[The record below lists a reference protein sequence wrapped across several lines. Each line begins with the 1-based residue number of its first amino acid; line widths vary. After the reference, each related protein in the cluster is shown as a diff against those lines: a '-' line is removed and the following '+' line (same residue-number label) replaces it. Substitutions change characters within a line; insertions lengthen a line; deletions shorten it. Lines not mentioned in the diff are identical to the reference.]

1 MGILTP
7 LDDSLDMIALGKVIL
22 IDKENK
28 PNEQWGWR
36 RGLGRGFG
44 VGILEVGGYMMC
56 LVENI

>member
-7 LDDSLDMIALGKVIL
+7 LDDSLDMIALGKVVL

-28 PNEQWGWR
+28 LNERWGWR

-44 VGILEVGGYMMC
+44 VSNMEVG
-56 LVENI
+56 E

>member
-22 IDKENK
+22 IDKGNE
-28 PNEQWGWR
+28 PNDRWGWIS
-36 RGLGRGFG
+36 GLGRGFG
-44 VGILEVGGYMMC
+44 VSNMEAGGYMMC